1 MLTSAECLKAFGD
14 PNKESSMG
22 VWDVPTALEQGKLPK
37 RIYCSKLMIEPLRH
51 AFNLIISRGLLHYVE
66 SWDGCFCIRS
76 KRGGDSYS
84 LHAWG
89 LAVDINAASN
99 KFGSKPTMPL
109 ELVKCFTDAG
119 FDWGGTWTKPDGMHF
134 QLRSLK

>member
-14 PNKESSMG
+14 PSKEKSMI
-22 VWDVPTALEQGKLPK
+22 VWDVPQTLEKGKLPK
-37 RIYCSKLMIEPLRH
+37 RIYCNRAMVEPLH
-51 AFNLIISRGLLHYVE
+51 HVFDLIISRNLIHHVE
-66 SWDGCFCIRS
+66 SWDGCFCIRN

-84 LHAWG
+84 LHSWG

-99 KFGSKPTMPL
+99 KFGSKPAMSS

-119 FDWGGTWTKPDGMHF
+119 FDWGGTWAKPDGMHF
-134 QLRSLK
+134 QLRSL